1 MIIMQEIFLME
12 RFSKT
17 MVYSG
22 DVMAG
27 RPPTKE
33 ATDFGKRVAAARQ
46 QRGLT
51 QRELAD
57 RIGVSL
63 RMMEY
68 YERRADNVKSDVIK
82 ALAHALNVSTDD
94 LLGVNTPKSKPGPK
108 SKLRKQID
116 KVEQLPRS
124 RQLFVAQVLD
134 QLLTAEYS

>member
-1 MIIMQEIFLME
+1 
-12 RFSKT
+12 

-46 QRGLT
+46 KRGLT
-51 QRELAD
+51 QRELAEH
-57 RIGVSL
+57 IGVSL

-82 ALAHALNVSTDD
+82 ALAHVLNVSTDE

>member
-1 MIIMQEIFLME
+1 MQEIFLME
-12 RFSKT
+12 RFSKN

-51 QRELAD
+51 QRELAE

>member
-1 MIIMQEIFLME
+1 MQVIFLMK
-12 RFSKT
+12 RIFQN

-46 QRGLT
+46 KRGLT
-51 QRELAD
+51 QRELAEH
-57 RIGVSL
+57 IGVSL

-82 ALAHALNVSTDD
+82 ALAHVLNVSTDE

>member
-1 MIIMQEIFLME
+1 MKVISED
-12 RFSKT
+12 RGYT
-17 MVYSG
+17 V

-57 RIGVSL
+57 RIEVSL

-68 YERRADNVKSDVIK
+68 YERRAENVKSDVIVK
-82 ALAHALNVSTDD
+82 LAEALNVSTDE
-94 LLGVNTPKSKPGPK
+94 LLGLKSPKAKPGRK
-108 SKLRKQID
+108 SRLEAKI
-116 KVEQLPRS
+116 EQLEELPRS
-124 RQLFVAQVLD
+124 KQQAILQVLD
-134 QLLTAEYS
+134 MALQSA

>member
-1 MIIMQEIFLME
+1 MKSVFQN
-12 RFSKT
+12 
-17 MVYSG
+17 MVYSD

-46 QRGLT
+46 ERGLT

-57 RIGVSL
+57 RIGVNL

-68 YERRADNVKSDVIK
+68 YERRANNVKSDIVK
-82 ALAHALNVSTDD
+82 ALAHTLNVSTDE

-124 RQLFVAQVLD
+124 RQQFVTQVLD
-134 QLLTAEYS
+134 QLLAAETNA

>member
-1 MIIMQEIFLME
+1 MTQIHESSAYTL
-12 RFSKT
+12 
-17 MVYSG
+17 
-22 DVMAG
+22 DAMAG

-68 YERRADNVKSDVIK
+68 YERRAQNVKSDVIK
-82 ALAHALNVSTDD
+82 QLAAALNVSADD
-94 LLGVNTPKSKPGPK
+94 LLGIDTPKNKPGRK
-108 SKLRKQID
+108 SKLTRQIEQ
-116 KVEQLPRS
+116 VEELPRS
-124 RQLFVAQVLD
+124 RQHFVAQVLD
-134 QLLTAEYS
+134 QLLAAEKS